1 MIKLKQINGEQIII
15 NADLITYIH
24 AHPDTVIAL
33 TNGDKLMVEES
44 VDEVIERVMEYK
56 RKVMQVAIEKEET

>member
-1 MIKLKQINGEQIII
+1 VIKLKQINGEQIII